1 MKSLKFPF
9 LFVVVS
15 IVLATG
21 FMFSCNNNKTEES
34 PKTETDASTAAPAPP
49 VVVDSN
55 KAATTDSTNFD
66 STKTEQNAPAK
77 RVR

>member
-15 IVLATG
+15 FVLASS
-21 FMFSCNNNKTEES
+21 FMFSCNNNKSEEP
-34 PKTETDASTAAPAPP
+34 PKTETDASTTNPAPP
-49 VVVDSN
+49 VIDTN
-55 KAATTDSTNFD
+55 KAASTTDSTKFD